1 MMKDVFWI
9 SHPDAVC
16 DDEKLFRFRKTVPVW
31 DSYDKATLD
40 ISAEARYK
48 LYINGTLVAV
58 GPCKGSGVKKYYDT
72 VDVAPYL
79 HQGDNEIVVDVLQL
93 AATSS
98 MVKGKTIPAVLRT
111 GNLALAL
118 SLELYRGKELCYRQI
133 TAKDSGWEVA
143 EITGVTF
150 RGYNDAVFVETHVG
164 PEKGKEVYVPA
175 VARWNVDSDDKE
187 YYPWGGFNLLY
198 LYPRP
203 IPMMYRKPVELKR
216 NGCLIECDYLTFG
229 IPTFRF
235 TGKGTVHLR
244 YAECYGERASK
255 GDRTDPTLGLFGYE
269 DTVVCDGEV
278 VFEPFWFRCFRYI
291 RMTFEGEVAL
301 SDLSFLE
308 MSYPF
313 EFRTDYDFGSER
325 DNKLWEISARTLM
338 RCTHESY
345 EDCPYYEQLQY
356 GMDTSLQ
363 MIFNYQFTDD
373 DLLARKAMDDFRN
386 CQRPDGIM
394 VSRYPCVYDQYIPTF
409 SFFFIFM
416 VHAHYRRFGD
426 LALVRENLRA
436 VDGVLEWFE
445 NFKDEKT
452 GLIRRSK
459 FWNFIDWAEPW
470 DHQWVGGIPFTA
482 DGGIITIHSAMM
494 CYFLRIGA
502 ELYDACGR
510 HCTAE
515 EYRQRAAALA
525 EAINALCYDEEKG
538 LYADDMDHVNYSQHM
553 QTWCVLSGIAEGDRA
568 RAIMENSVDLAAK
581 STFAFAYF
589 YFRALEQVGMYDLSD
604 KLMDDYRN
612 LIDLHCTTIP
622 ETPVGARSDC
632 HAWGAVALYEFSAV
646 ILGVRTLSA
655 ADKTVE
661 VRPYVENRPYAKG
674 TVSSIAGDVA
684 VSWRKEGDRLFLS
697 AKAADPAKV
706 TLVFP
711 DGTAIPAAGDGVEYE
726 GKI

>member
-118 SLELYRGKELCYRQI
+118 SLELYRGKELCFRQI

-244 YAECYGERASK
+244 YAECYGERESK
-255 GDRTDPTLGLFGYE
+255 G
-269 DTVVCDGEV
+269 
-278 VFEPFWFRCFRYI
+278 
-291 RMTFEGEVAL
+291 
-301 SDLSFLE
+301 
-308 MSYPF
+308 
-313 EFRTDYDFGSER
+313 
-325 DNKLWEISARTLM
+325 
-338 RCTHESY
+338 
-345 EDCPYYEQLQY
+345 
-356 GMDTSLQ
+356 
-363 MIFNYQFTDD
+363 
-373 DLLARKAMDDFRN
+373 
-386 CQRPDGIM
+386 
-394 VSRYPCVYDQYIPTF
+394 
-409 SFFFIFM
+409 
-416 VHAHYRRFGD
+416 
-426 LALVRENLRA
+426 
-436 VDGVLEWFE
+436 
-445 NFKDEKT
+445 
-452 GLIRRSK
+452 
-459 FWNFIDWAEPW
+459 
-470 DHQWVGGIPFTA
+470 
-482 DGGIITIHSAMM
+482 
-494 CYFLRIGA
+494 
-502 ELYDACGR
+502 
-510 HCTAE
+510 
-515 EYRQRAAALA
+515 
-525 EAINALCYDEEKG
+525 
-538 LYADDMDHVNYSQHM
+538 
-553 QTWCVLSGIAEGDRA
+553 
-568 RAIMENSVDLAAK
+568 
-581 STFAFAYF
+581 
-589 YFRALEQVGMYDLSD
+589 
-604 KLMDDYRN
+604 
-612 LIDLHCTTIP
+612 
-622 ETPVGARSDC
+622 
-632 HAWGAVALYEFSAV
+632 
-646 ILGVRTLSA
+646 
-655 ADKTVE
+655 
-661 VRPYVENRPYAKG
+661 
-674 TVSSIAGDVA
+674 
-684 VSWRKEGDRLFLS
+684 
-697 AKAADPAKV
+697 
-706 TLVFP
+706 
-711 DGTAIPAAGDGVEYE
+711 
-726 GKI
+726 